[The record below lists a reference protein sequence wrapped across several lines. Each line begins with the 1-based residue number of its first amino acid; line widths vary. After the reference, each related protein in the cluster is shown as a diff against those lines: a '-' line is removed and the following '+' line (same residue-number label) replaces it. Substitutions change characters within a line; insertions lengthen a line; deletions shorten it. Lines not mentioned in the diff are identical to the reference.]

1 MVDKVVV
8 YQEIVLAKSAS
19 LICGPDTLD
28 WDELSYGTDI
38 WNRLRNPS
46 QEATAHLTSI

>member
-28 WDELSYGTDI
+28 WDEFPTVQTSGTAFEI
-38 WNRLRNPS
+38 RVRKPP
-46 QEATAHLTSI
+46 HI